1 MFKKPVIVAVAVNIT
16 GIGSRGWLALE
27 SFYIR
32 LAVGKGKKRI

>member
-1 MFKKPVIVAVAVNIT
+1 MFKKPVIVAVAVNIK
-16 GIGSRGWLALE
+16 GIGCGGWLAPE